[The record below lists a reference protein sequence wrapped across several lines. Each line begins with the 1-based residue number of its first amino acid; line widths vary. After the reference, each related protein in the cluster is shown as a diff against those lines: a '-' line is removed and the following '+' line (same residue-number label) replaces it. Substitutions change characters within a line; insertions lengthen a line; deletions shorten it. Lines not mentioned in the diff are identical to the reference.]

1 MASVPANQVN
11 LPGPDKRLAIV
22 GSTGSGKTQAGIWHL
37 SNQDWGDKVRG
48 RPWIIFDFKGDDL
61 IARLGA
67 TEISVYG
74 KPPTK
79 PGLYVV
85 RPIPEMD
92 DAAVT
97 QMLWNIWRN
106 ENTGIYIDEGYM
118 VGNRNPA
125 LNACLT
131 QGRSKRIQMIVL
143 SQRPVWMSR
152 FVFSE
157 ADFFQVFRLN
167 DRRDYDN
174 VQSMIS
180 IDVTKRLAPYQSHW
194 YDVGADR
201 GVIFNPVPGRRSLIE
216 SFRSRSGRNIRAV

>member
-1 MASVPANQVN
+1 MASNPDFQVR

-22 GSTGSGKTQAGIWHL
+22 GSTGSGKTQAGVFHL
-37 SNQDWGDKVRG
+37 GNQDWSDKKRG
-48 RPWIIFDFKGDDL
+48 RPWYIFDFKGDDL

-67 TEISVYG
+67 QEMSVRA
-74 KPPTK
+74 KPVER

-85 RPIPEMD
+85 RPIPEQD
-92 DAAVT
+92 DGWVT
-97 QMLWNIWRN
+97 ELLWNIWRN

-118 VGNRNPA
+118 VGNRNAA

-180 IDVTKRLAPYQSHW
+180 IDVTKRLAPFQSHW

>member
-1 MASVPANQVN
+1 MASEHVYQPR

-37 SNQDWGDKVRG
+37 GNQDWNDKKSG
-48 RPWIIFDFKGDDL
+48 RPWYIFDFKGDDL
-61 IARLGA
+61 IARLPA
-67 TEISVYG
+67 EEVSVRV
-74 KPPTK
+74 KPK
-79 PGLYVV
+79 ERPGLYVV
-85 RPIPEMD
+85 RPIPEQD
-92 DAAVT
+92 DAYVT
-97 QMLWNIWRN
+97 QLLWEIWRQ
-106 ENTGIYIDEGYM
+106 ENTGVYIDEGYM
-118 VGNRNPA
+118 VGNRNAA

-131 QGRSKRIQMIVL
+131 QGRSKRIQMIIL

-167 DRRDYDN
+167 DMRDYDN

-180 IDVTKRLAPYQSHW
+180 IDVRRRLASYQSHW

-201 GVIFNPVPGRRSLIE
+201 GVVFDPVPGRRSLVE
-216 SFRSRSGRNIRAV
+216 HFCSRSGRNMKVL